1 VYDKSRPENLGFLKE
16 LRTLLDRYPGST
28 MVGEIGDDDSL
39 ARIAE
44 YTQGGDKLHMAY
56 SFDLF
61 APKHSAAFLHGLLK
75 KFMAAVGDG
84 WPCWAL
90 SNHDVV
96 RVATRWGGAE
106 PDGRLLRLAAAFQ
119 MGLRGS
125 PCIYQGDELGLTEA
139 DIPFEQ
145 LQDPYGKAM
154 WPEFKGRD
162 GCRTPM
168 PWEAQQTQGGF
179 SSAAPWLPLPPQHL
193 ALAVDAQR
201 GDPHSLL
208 SFYTGLIRWR
218 AQHPVLVQG
227 DMHLLPLHPQVLA
240 FERSHAGQCVLCVFN
255 FSDTAVDWPLPPVH
269 DGTQALEG
277 SGLEGALLIEGYV
290 ALQPWGGYFGLAR

>member
-1 VYDKSRPENLGFLKE
+1 
-16 LRTLLDRYPGST
+16 
-28 MVGEIGDDDSL
+28 
-39 ARIAE
+39 
-44 YTQGGDKLHMAY
+44 MAY

-61 APKHSAAFLHGLLK
+61 AAKHSAAFLHGLLE
-75 KFMAAVGDG
+75 KFMATVGDG

-96 RVATRWGGAE
+96 RVATRWGGVE
-106 PDGRLLRLAAAFQ
+106 PDARLLRLAAAFQ
-119 MGLRGS
+119 MSLRGS

-179 SSAAPWLPLPPQHL
+179 SPAEPWLPLPPQHL
-193 ALAVDAQR
+193 PLAVDAQR
-201 GDPHSLL
+201 ADPHSLL
-208 SFYTGLIRWR
+208 NFYTGLIRWR

-227 DMHLLPLHPQVLA
+227 DMQLLPLHPQVLA
-240 FERSHAGQCVLCVFN
+240 FERSLAGQCVLCVFN
-255 FSDTAVDWPLPPVH
+255 FSDAAVDWPLPPAH
-269 DGTQALEG
+269 YGTHALEG
-277 SGLEGALLIEGYV
+277 SGLQGALLIEGYV